1 MSASHGHPDWSTIAT
16 TAQIDP
22 SADVGKRTT
31 VWDFTQIREN
41 ARIGSDTVIG
51 RNVYVDHDVV
61 IGAACKIQNNALLY
75 WPAIIGDGVF
85 IGPGVILTND
95 RHPRAVNVDGT
106 PKGPEDWAPE
116 GVLIETG
123 ASIGAGAVI
132 LGGVHVGASALVGAS
147 AVVTEDVTAH
157 ALVAGSPAVRIGWV
171 GKTGH
176 RLAEDG
182 DLFIDPVDGTR
193 YRPDG
198 ETLGA
203 VVG

>member
-1 MSASHGHPDWSTIAT
+1 MRASHRQPDWSTIAI

-22 SADVGKRTT
+22 SVDIGKRTT

-41 ARIGSDTVIG
+41 SKIGADTVIG

-95 RHPRAVNVDGT
+95 RNPRAVNVDGT
-106 PKGPEDWAPE
+106 PKGPDDWAPA
-116 GVLIETG
+116 GVHVESG
-123 ASIGAGAVI
+123 ASIGAGAVV
-132 LGGVHVGASALVGAS
+132 LGGVHVGGWALVGAG
-147 AVVTEDVTAH
+147 AVVTRDVTPQ
-157 ALVAGSPAVRIGWV
+157 ALVTGSPAFRIGWV
-171 GKTGH
+171 GKSGH

-182 DLFIDPVDGTR
+182 DQLIDPVDGTR

-198 ETLGA
+198 EVLA

>member
-1 MSASHGHPDWSTIAT
+1 MSASHRQSNWSTIAA
-16 TAQIDP
+16 TAQVHP
-22 SADVGKRTT
+22 SADVGEGSS
-31 VWDFTQIREN
+31 VWDLTQIREN
-41 ARIGSDTVIG
+41 AKIGSDTVIG
-51 RNVYVDHDVV
+51 RNVYIDHDVV

-75 WPAIIGDGVF
+75 WPAVIGDGVF

-116 GVLIETG
+116 GVLIESG

-132 LGGVHVGASALVGAS
+132 LGGVQVGAWAMVGAS
-147 AVVTEDVTAH
+147 AVVTQNVTAH
-157 ALVAGSPAVRIGWV
+157 ALVAGNPAAQIGWV

-182 DLFIDPVDGTR
+182 DLFVDQVDGTT

-198 ETLGA
+198 ETLA